1 MKRLLIGDCRE
12 SLLSSIEVIL
22 KHWGYRVMASSRP
35 EQLREFIEETSP
47 DLLIMGS
54 ELLAQGDEALVA
66 GVVRRSGDS
75 CPLIL
80 LGSEPVPGLAGITY
94 EVLEIPLD
102 IFALFERIQKHLEEF
117 PRKNLRLAIK
127 LPGLLCRGETCHV
140 AEVLS
145 LSQQGLFI
153 KTGFRLEQGDTLQVV
168 IPLMG
173 MKKELE
179 VEGQVLYRVQPA
191 MENNYLQGVGI
202 EFTTLTEEARQAL
215 QVFIQGRFLRE
226 VSNRPWHPRMPNE
239 EHLRTPSP
247 ETTLR
252 LIDPN

>member
-12 SLLSSIEVIL
+12 SLLSTLEVVL

-54 ELLAQGDEALVA
+54 ELLGLAGESLRGEVFRRAEA
-66 GVVRRSGDS
+66 S

-80 LGSEPVPGLAGITY
+80 LGTEPVPGLAGTPHEI
-94 EVLEIPLD
+94 LELPLD
-102 IFALFERIQKHLEEF
+102 IFALFERIQKHLEKF

-145 LSQQGLFI
+145 LSLQGLFI

-179 VEGQVLYRVQPA
+179 IEGQVLYRVQPA

-202 EFTTLTEEARQAL
+202 EFRPLDEEFRQAL

-226 VSNRPWHPRMPNE
+226 VSDRPWHSRMPNG
-239 EHLRTPSP
+239 EHLRNPSP

-252 LIDPN
+252 LFD